1 MVLLKGLRLN
11 RPLSHLESRSIC
23 YGRVRRRSELEV
35 VVKAVKPPGLPV
47 GPPKSGQRAQGSSP
61 GLAARPRGRSPTRI
75 ALGPHRLPP
84 PDTTLI
90 PPLAQY
96 GATHS
101 KPEKKKPL
109 SYGGFATLSKPLQR
123 MSYHS

>member
-1 MVLLKGLRLN
+1 MVLLKGLRFN
-11 RPLSHLESRSIC
+11 RPLSRLESRSIW

-84 PDTTLI
+84 PDTTLT
-90 PPLAQY
+90 PPGTQY
-96 GATHS
+96 SATQG
-101 KPEKKKPL
+101 KAEKRKWL
-109 SYGGFATLSKPLQR
+109 RYAGFAS
-123 MSYHS
+123 SCNA